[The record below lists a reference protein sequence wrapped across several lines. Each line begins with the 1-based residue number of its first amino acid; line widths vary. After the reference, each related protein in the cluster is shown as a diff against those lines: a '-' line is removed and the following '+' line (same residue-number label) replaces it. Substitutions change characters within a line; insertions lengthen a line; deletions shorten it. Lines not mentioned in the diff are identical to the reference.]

1 MRKLNKFQKFD
12 FAAWQA
18 GKKFVIQS
26 VKWNERKECV
36 SLDVVIIEDNTDY
49 GDKTISNIY
58 EKFKVN
64 CIENINKDDV
74 NQYSVGKEIIFKKV
88 GRCSV
93 YGDYNSNLSVEAAVE
108 QNE

>member
-18 GKKFVIQS
+18 GKKFVIQG

-49 GDKTISNIY
+49 GDKNISNIY

-64 CIENINKDDV
+64 CIENINKSDV
-74 NQYSVGKEIIFKKV
+74 DQYSIGKEIIFKKV

-93 YGDYNSNLSVEAAVE
+93 YGDYNSNLSIEAVVE